1 MAGSRSRSCWNSLF
15 HLASPKDCND
25 GVGASPQV
33 LLYHLLD
40 KPCALGCGRPTFV
53 AKLKAVT
60 LEQVFPEFQNG
71 LLKLIEG
78 ERAPRNS
85 PVGGGLMLGLLWFQQ
100 GQKEE
105 GEH

>member
-1 MAGSRSRSCWNSLF
+1 M
-15 HLASPKDCND
+15 
-25 GVGASPQV
+25 
-33 LLYHLLD
+33 LYHLLD

-60 LEQVFPEFQNG
+60 LEQVSQEFQNG
-71 LLKLIEG
+71 LLNLLED

-100 GQKEE
+100 GQK
-105 GEH
+105 GAGDRR